1 MADEMGKFSLMLS
14 GEPISSGVAI
24 GEAFIFRH
32 IHLDALEKIRFPI
45 DDTLKEFER
54 LEGVVMVTVTQLR
67 EIIEQK
73 NLSGAVSEI
82 FQVQLRILQDA
93 GFLQELKSMLDT
105 QKVNIEY
112 VLFNQIKKIEEK
124 FNSLENELLRTR
136 FLDIQD
142 VYYRILRNC
151 LEIEHVR
158 SNPFKRLQSPVIF
171 IAQTLLPSDLALL
184 DHSKLLGI
192 LIEEGS
198 SVSHVAII
206 AKMLGIPAIIK
217 IPGISSIVRAHDT
230 VIMDAIKGAIILN
243 PSESAIGSYTQIE
256 RGIFSTQTKIVKR
269 RKFAEC
275 ATRDGVPV
283 TLEANIGSLKEAHEA
298 LDCGAA
304 GIGLLRS
311 ELFYL
316 SQPERPTIE
325 EEFDFYAKVLSL
337 FKNRPVT
344 IRLLDLGADKSLPYL
359 GSFEEENPQL
369 GIRGIRYLFRN
380 RDLFHHHLK
389 SVMRTSAMG
398 TVRMLIPFVAMEDDV
413 TQALREIDAV
423 RIQEHVDP
431 GGLHVGIMA
440 EVPSV
445 ALSIGRFWRYVDFVN
460 IGTND
465 LAQYLFAASREDGN
479 VERYRQT
486 SHPVILKLL
495 ADCAASGKRVGKSVS
510 VCGELAAD
518 PEGAL
523 LLVGLGIRLLSMQPS
538 SIPLVRKAVNESS
551 MKDLRRMAKKALAY
565 ID

>member
-1 MADEMGKFSLMLS
+1 ML
-14 GEPISSGVAI
+14 
-24 GEAFIFRH
+24 FR
-32 IHLDALEKIRFPI
+32 
-45 DDTLKEFER
+45 
-54 LEGVVMVTVTQLR
+54 
-67 EIIEQK
+67 
-73 NLSGAVSEI
+73 S
-82 FQVQLRILQDA
+82 
-93 GFLQELKSMLDT
+93 
-105 QKVNIEY
+105 
-112 VLFNQIKKIEEK
+112 
-124 FNSLENELLRTR
+124 
-136 FLDIQD
+136 
-142 VYYRILRNC
+142 
-151 LEIEHVR
+151 
-158 SNPFKRLQSPVIF
+158 
-171 IAQTLLPSDLALL
+171 
-184 DHSKLLGI
+184 
-192 LIEEGS
+192 
-198 SVSHVAII
+198 
-206 AKMLGIPAIIK
+206 
-217 IPGISSIVRAHDT
+217 
-230 VIMDAIKGAIILN
+230 
-243 PSESAIGSYTQIE
+243 
-256 RGIFSTQTKIVKR
+256 
-269 RKFAEC
+269 
-275 ATRDGVPV
+275 
-283 TLEANIGSLKEAHEA
+283 
-298 LDCGAA
+298 AA